1 MRSIITV
8 LVLTLGLL
16 GTAQAQWNRATV
28 TVLTPASGTSIYDRA
43 KGNQREPITQP
54 TTQATQV
61 YLLRSSLVAS
71 GWMYVATFDVSAV
84 EYGSADKQRM
94 LAYNTDNCL
103 TAAKLFQS
111 QPGTLTRFE
120 CSLQRTP

>member
-1 MRSIITV
+1 MRSIIAV
-8 LVLTLGLL
+8 LVLTLGML

-54 TTQATQV
+54 TQQTTQV
-61 YLLRSSLVAS
+61 YLLRSSIVAG
-71 GWMYVATFDVSAV
+71 GWMYVATFDVTAA
-84 EYGSADKQRM
+84 EYGSADKQKM

-103 TAAKLFQS
+103 TAAGLFQN
-111 QPGTLTRFE
+111 QPGVLTRFE
-120 CSLQRTP
+120 CGLQRTP